1 MGITTTEAATL
12 AGVTPAT
19 IRTWTRR
26 GHLTPTGRT
35 GRTNTYNPTDV
46 IQCEAARWD
55 TGRTRRHT
63 TTLTCTPTAPLTHSQ
78 QDKCAHTT
86 DDTPG

>member
-26 GHLTPTGRT
+26 GHLTPTGHT
-35 GRTNTYNPTDV
+35 GRTNTYHHTHLHTNRTTDTLTAGQV
-46 IQCEAARWD
+46 RPHH
-55 TGRTRRHT
+55 GRHT
-63 TTLTCTPTAPLTHSQ
+63 GIRPQRPHAGPQTFHS
-78 QDKCAHTT
+78 KEHPEPC
-86 DDTPG
+86 